1 MKRKTKVSTEIPT
14 ASMADVAFLLL
25 IFFLVT
31 THFLEE
37 KGLGLVLPDPLTS
50 TQKRIPKK
58 NMWHFVI
65 DEGGQ
70 VIFRFRDD
78 EGTFQEEPV
87 NMDEI
92 RGRVMAGLRDNPN
105 LIMNLK
111 PYPDAPYGRAIGVL
125 DQLRLANATRI
136 SVSQVKPEE
145 EG

>member
-1 MKRKTKVSTEIPT
+1 
-14 ASMADVAFLLL
+14 MADVAFLLL

-58 NMWHFVI
+58 NMWHFII
-65 DEGGQ
+65 DDSGQ

-87 NMDEI
+87 QLNEI
-92 RGRVMAGLRDNPN
+92 RGRVVAGLRENPN

-111 PYPDAPYGRAIGVL
+111 PYPDAPYGRVIGVL
-125 DQLRLANATRI
+125 DELRLANATRI

-145 EG
+145 ES

>member
-1 MKRKTKVSTEIPT
+1 VKRKTKVTTEIPT

-87 NMDEI
+87 QMNEI
-92 RGRVMAGLRDNPN
+92 RARVMAGLRENPN

>member
-1 MKRKTKVSTEIPT
+1 MKRKTSVSTEIPT
-14 ASMADVAFLLL
+14 SSMADVAFLLL

-37 KGLGLVLPDPLTS
+37 KGLGLVLPDPLMS

-58 NMWHFVI
+58 NMWHFII

-70 VIFRFRDD
+70 IIFRFRDD
-78 EGTFQEEPV
+78 EGNFHEEPV
-87 NMDEI
+87 QLDEI
-92 RGRVMAGLRDNPN
+92 QQRVRVGLRENPN

-111 PYPDAPYGRAIGVL
+111 PYPDSPYGRAIGVL

-145 EG
+145 AG

>member
-1 MKRKTKVSTEIPT
+1 
-14 ASMADVAFLLL
+14 MADVAFLLL

-37 KGLGLVLPDPLTS
+37 KGLGLVLPDPLMS

-58 NMWHFVI
+58 NMWHFII
-65 DEGGQ
+65 DESGQ
-70 VIFRFRDD
+70 IIFRFRDD
-78 EGTFQEEPV
+78 EGNFHEEPV
-87 NMDEI
+87 QLDEI
-92 RGRVMAGLRDNPN
+92 QQRVRLGLRDNPN

-111 PYPDAPYGRAIGVL
+111 PFPDSPYGRAIGVL

-145 EG
+145 AG

>member
-92 RGRVMAGLRDNPN
+92 RGRVVAGLRDNPN

>member
-50 TQKRIPKK
+50 AQKRIPKK

>member
-1 MKRKTKVSTEIPT
+1 VKRKTKVSTEIPT

-50 TQKRIPKK
+50 AQKRIPKK

>member
-37 KGLGLVLPDPLTS
+37 KGLGLVLPDPLLS

-58 NMWHFVI
+58 NMWHFII
-65 DEGGQ
+65 DEGGGI
-70 VIFRFRDD
+70 IFRFRDD
-78 EGTFQEEPV
+78 EGNFHEEP
-87 NMDEI
+87 MQLEEI
-92 RGRVMAGLRDNPN
+92 ELRVRTGLLENPN

-111 PYPDAPYGRAIGVL
+111 PYPNAPYGRAIGVL

-145 EG
+145 AG